1 MNPINNQI
9 NMNIHN
15 LNMNNMNN
23 PRRNYTYAELL
34 GINLAVDEII
44 RVFTELHGHV
54 PNYLYARVGIFRA
67 VAEGLSYLQLL
78 RNEGHSLFHILESP
92 NLVRETS
99 HRCWHAAQPNP
110 PANYVNRPYEALE
123 FEEQI
128 IFINLV
134 MILIRFLMRDDH
146 AVPL

>member
-1 MNPINNQI
+1 
-9 NMNIHN
+9 
-15 LNMNNMNN
+15 MNNMNN
-23 PRRNYTYAELL
+23 NNNNNPRRNFTYAELL

-44 RVFTELHGHV
+44 RVFTELHGDV
-54 PNYLYARVGIFRA
+54 PNYLHGRVGIFRA
-67 VAEGLSYLQLL
+67 IAEALSYLQLL

-92 NLVRETS
+92 NLVRETA
-99 HRCWHAAQPNP
+99 HRSWHSAQPNP
-110 PANYVNRPYEALE
+110 PANYVNRPYDALE

-128 IFINLV
+128 VFINFV

>member
-1 MNPINNQI
+1 
-9 NMNIHN
+9 
-15 LNMNNMNN
+15 MNNNNNNNNN
-23 PRRNYTYAELL
+23 PRRIFTYAELL

-54 PNYLYARVGIFRA
+54 PNYLHGRVGIFHA
-67 VAEGLSYLQLL
+67 IAEALSYLQLL

-99 HRCWHAAQPNP
+99 HRCWHAAQLNP